1 MTLSEPPLQPV
12 NDAIHPTADP
22 VSFASM
28 ARRHA
33 LGWLAGAG
41 TTALLTACGSDSGG
55 SPTVIPPTPTPNPS
69 PTPAPSPTPKPSPTP
84 TPAACVR
91 TPSETTAPYP
101 ADGTNASSGSI
112 NNVLTQSGVV
122 RSDIRAS
129 FVGSSTVAAGVR
141 LTLSITLLNNGAAC
155 APLANYAL
163 YIWHADAQGRFSLY
177 TIPGETYL
185 RGVQQAD
192 ANGKVTFTTI
202 VPGCIAGRYP
212 HIHVALFPTVGS
224 ASVGTNAIFATQLIL
239 PASLCTAVYADAA
252 TYPGALANF
261 NATSLASDPVF
272 SDDTTEQNTSR
283 TLVATGSVAAGYTA
297 DVTIAP
303 AVGIPI

>member
-1 MTLSEPPLQPV
+1 MTLSEALIQPV
-12 NDAIHPTADP
+12 DDAIQPTADH
-22 VSFASM
+22 VHFASI

-41 TTALLTACGSDSGG
+41 TMALLTACGSDPGG
-55 SPTVIPPTPTPNPS
+55 NPTVIPPTPTPS
-69 PTPAPSPTPKPSPTP
+69 PTPTATPTPSPTP
-84 TPAACVR
+84 TPAVCVR

-101 ADGTNASSGSI
+101 ADGTNATSGSI

-129 FVGSSTVAAGVR
+129 FVGSATVAAGVR
-141 LTLSITLLNNGAAC
+141 LTLTITLLNNGAGC
-155 APLANYAL
+155 APLGSYAL

-185 RGVQQAD
+185 RGVQPAD

-224 ASVGTNAIFATQLIL
+224 ASVGANAVFATQLIL
-239 PASLCTAVYADAA
+239 PASLCSAVYADAA

-261 NATSLASDPVF
+261 NAISLASDPVF
-272 SDDTTEQNTSR
+272 GDNTTDQNTSR
-283 TLVATGSVAAGYTA
+283 TLVATGSVAAGYA
-297 DVTIAP
+297 AEVTLAP
-303 AVGIPI
+303 AIGIPI